1 MGKLEDWYWKK
12 GRTTLD
18 GSSFLKLTEKLPPG
32 AVAEEHGLIADSTR
46 LTMPIKD

>member
-1 MGKLEDWYWKK
+1 MGKLKDLYCKK
-12 GRTTLD
+12 GQTTLE
-18 GSSFLKLTEKLPPG
+18 GSNFLKLTEKLPPG